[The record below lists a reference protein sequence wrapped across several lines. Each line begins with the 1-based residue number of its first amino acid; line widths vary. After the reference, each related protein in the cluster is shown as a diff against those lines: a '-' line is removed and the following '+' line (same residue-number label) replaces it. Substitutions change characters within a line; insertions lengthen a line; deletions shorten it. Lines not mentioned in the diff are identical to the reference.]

1 MDFKTFLKS
10 KREALGISQNKFAK
24 LVGITQSY
32 YNGVERGEIKNPPS
46 EEIIEKFVNL
56 LLLTPAE
63 GEKLRYLAA
72 IERTPNII
80 LKELKKLTEERKK
93 AHQKAV
99 REQANKDALIP
110 LFSRISAGVGV
121 ITDEEPIDYISLP
134 GIRNLE
140 NIFAINVKGD
150 SMEPTIKD
158 QSIILCR
165 QNGDIKDG
173 DVAAFLVNGESYVK
187 RIKITKNYYA
197 LLSDN
202 PNYQPIYVYPD
213 DEFKVIGKVFK
224 VINDIK

>member
-80 LKELKKLTEERKK
+80 LNELKKLTEERKK

-99 REQANKDALIP
+99 REQSNKDALIP